1 MVTHNMTRSTSGVD
15 YETLRARMQPEFTRL
30 GLAGDL
36 ADQLVRE
43 MNFLSCLFIEVAS
56 KRRLNG

>member
-1 MVTHNMTRSTSGVD
+1 MIMPTGGVD
-15 YETLRARMQPEFTRL
+15 NETLRARMQPELTRL

-36 ADQLVRE
+36 ANQLVRE